1 MPVLTVQ
8 NISKSYVVDPII
20 ENISFMVEQG
30 DKIGV
35 VGLNGTGKTTL
46 FQIISGKLAQ
56 DTGQV
61 ILQKELKMGY
71 LEQQTRIE
79 SDLTLFDEC
88 LTVFE
93 DLIIMEKRLR
103 EMENEIATRSEMDPD
118 DLSRLMSDY
127 GHLLESFTDLNGYA
141 FRSEAR
147 GVLKGLGFQDE
158 EFDKEVSVLSGGQ
171 KSRLSL
177 AKLLLQRPD
186 ILLMDEPTNHLDI
199 DAIGWLERYLKEY
212 RGASL
217 IISHDRYFLDNVANR
232 IFFMENRELHQY
244 NTNYSRFI
252 VQRKKDLEIMKKQY
266 EDQQKE
272 ITRQEEI
279 IQRYIRYGGERYIK
293 QARSRQ
299 KMLDRIKL
307 LPKHQE
313 SRKAR
318 FRFSP
323 DIKSGND
330 VLIAE
335 GIRKSFGEMELL
347 RGIDLTIYRGDKAG
361 LIGPN
366 GIGKTT
372 LFKILLGQ
380 LESDEGTIRFGH
392 NIKPGYFDQEMSD
405 LNPEKTIVDEIWDAY
420 PKLDHYEIRTYLSR
434 FLFIGDDI
442 FKEIAELS
450 GGEKARVALLKLMLS
465 GANLLLMDEPT
476 NHLDIDSKE
485 ILEDALKGY
494 EGTVLVISHDRY
506 FLNQVANKILE
517 LTETGLAE
525 FLGNY
530 DYYLEKKKELTLE
543 EDEVE
548 DTRTKTQIKLDKKK
562 EKELLQRERDKKKE
576 LKELESSIVSLE
588 EEVGEIDS
596 RLSSPDTYEDHNLVL
611 TLSKEREE
619 LKRRL
624 DPIYEKWMELND

>member
-46 FQIISGKLAQ
+46 FQIICGKLAQ
-56 DTGQV
+56 DAGQV
-61 ILQKELKMGY
+61 ILQRELKMGY
-71 LEQQTRIE
+71 LEQQTKIE

-93 DLIIMEKRLR
+93 DLIVMEKRLR
-103 EMENEIATRSEMDPD
+103 GMENEIASKSEMDPN

-127 GHLLESFTDLNGYA
+127 GHLLEAFTDLNGYA
-141 FRSEAR
+141 FRSETR
-147 GVLKGLGFQDE
+147 GVLKGLGFQDD
-158 EFDKEVSVLSGGQ
+158 EFSKEVSVLSGGQ

-177 AKLLLQRPD
+177 AKLLLQKPD

-199 DAIGWLERYLKEY
+199 DAIAWLERYLKEY

-244 NTNYSRFI
+244 NSNYSRFI
-252 VQRKKDLEIMKKQY
+252 IQRKKDLEIMKKQY

-279 IQRYIRYGGERYIK
+279 IQRYIRYGGERYIR

-299 KMLDRIKL
+299 KMLDRIRL

-313 SRKAR
+313 SKKAS
-318 FRFSP
+318 FRFDP

-330 VLIAE
+330 VLMAE
-335 GIRKSFGEMELL
+335 GIKKSFGELELL

-380 LESDEGTIRFGH
+380 LNSDEGSIRFGH
-392 NIKPGYFDQEMSD
+392 NVKPGYFDQEMSGLSPD
-405 LNPEKTIVDEIWDAY
+405 KTIVDEIWDAY
-420 PKLDHYEIRTYLSR
+420 PKLDHYEIRTYLSH

-506 FLNQVANKILE
+506 FLNQVTNKILE
-517 LTETGLAE
+517 LTENGLFE

-530 DYYLEKKKELTLE
+530 DYYLEKKKELMSEDDE
-543 EDEVE
+543 EE

-562 EKELLQRERDKKKE
+562 EKEQLQRERDRKKE
-576 LKELESSIVSLE
+576 LKELESKIAALE
-588 EEVGEIDS
+588 EELVVIDHK
-596 RLSSPDTYEDHNLVL
+596 LSSPDTYEDHNMVL
-611 TLSKEREE
+611 KLSKEREE
-619 LKRRL
+619 LKKIL
-624 DPIYEKWMELND
+624 DSVYETWVEMND

>member
-118 DLSRLMSDY
+118 DLSRLMLDY
-127 GHLLESFTDLNGYA
+127 GHLLEVFTDLNGYA

-158 EFDKEVSVLSGGQ
+158 DFDKEVSVLSGGQ

-177 AKLLLQRPD
+177 AKLLLQKPD

-217 IISHDRYFLDNVANR
+217 IISHDRYFLDNVASR
-232 IFFMENRELHQY
+232 IFFMENRKLHQY

-252 VQRKKDLEIMKKQY
+252 VQRKRDLEILKKQY

-293 QARSRQ
+293 QASDF
-299 KMLDRIKL
+299 LRISN
-307 LPKHQE
+307 QGMMY
-313 SRKAR
+313 S
-318 FRFSP
+318 
-323 DIKSGND
+323 
-330 VLIAE
+330 
-335 GIRKSFGEMELL
+335 LL
-347 RGIDLTIYRGDKAG
+347 R
-361 LIGPN
+361 
-366 GIGKTT
+366 
-372 LFKILLGQ
+372 
-380 LESDEGTIRFGH
+380 ESER
-392 NIKPGYFDQEMSD
+392 
-405 LNPEKTIVDEIWDAY
+405 
-420 PKLDHYEIRTYLSR
+420 
-434 FLFIGDDI
+434 
-442 FKEIAELS
+442 
-450 GGEKARVALLKLMLS
+450 AL
-465 GANLLLMDEPT
+465 A
-476 NHLDIDSKE
+476 
-485 ILEDALKGY
+485 
-494 EGTVLVISHDRY
+494 
-506 FLNQVANKILE
+506 
-517 LTETGLAE
+517 
-525 FLGNY
+525 
-530 DYYLEKKKELTLE
+530 
-543 EDEVE
+543 
-548 DTRTKTQIKLDKKK
+548 
-562 EKELLQRERDKKKE
+562 
-576 LKELESSIVSLE
+576 
-588 EEVGEIDS
+588 
-596 RLSSPDTYEDHNLVL
+596 
-611 TLSKEREE
+611 
-619 LKRRL
+619 
-624 DPIYEKWMELND
+624 KWSC